1 MTAAADPS
9 PPALPMHE
17 RIRQEIEGRILAGDL
32 RPGERIPSELE
43 LMAHYGCARMTVNK
57 ALSRLAA
64 SGLLDRRKRAGT
76 FVARPRTVSMVLD
89 IPDLAQ
95 EVQGR
100 GQAYGFRL
108 LSRSLGDTASD
119 AEAAAELGPVG
130 PILRLSGLHLADG
143 APLALEE
150 RVINLALVPG
160 MAEVDFTT
168 DPPGGWLLRHI
179 PWTEAENR
187 IGAVSASRDQARAL
201 GVAAGAACLVVARH
215 TWRGA
220 DSVTFVRQTFVA
232 GAYELVARF
241 GPTR

>member
-1 MTAAADPS
+1 MTAS
-9 PPALPMHE
+9 TPPLPAALPMHE
-17 RIRQEIEGRILAGDL
+17 RIRQEIEARVMAGEL

-57 ALSRLAA
+57 ALSRLAE
-64 SGLLDRRKRAGT
+64 SGLLERRKRAGT

-89 IPDLAQ
+89 IPDLAL

-100 GQAYGFRL
+100 GQVYGFRL

-119 AEAAAELGPVG
+119 REAAAELGDVG

-143 APLALEE
+143 APLAVEE
-150 RVINLALVPG
+150 RVTNLALVPG
-160 MAEVDFTT
+160 MADVDFTA

-187 IGAVSASRDQARAL
+187 IGALAASREQAKAL
-201 GVAAGAACLVVARH
+201 GIPAGSPCLVVARH

-220 DSVTFVRQTFVA
+220 DSVTFVRQVFVA

-241 GPTR
+241 GPAR

>member
-1 MTAAADPS
+1 MTASHDPS

-17 RIRQEIEGRILAGDL
+17 RIRQDIEGRILSGEL

-43 LMAHYGCARMTVNK
+43 LMAHYGCSRMTVNK

-108 LSRSLGDTASD
+108 LARQVGDTASD
-119 AEAAAELGPVG
+119 AEAAAELGQVG

-160 MAEVDFTT
+160 IADVDFTA
-168 DPPGGWLLRHI
+168 DPPGVAFAAHSLDGGGKPHR
-179 PWTEAENR
+179 R
-187 IGAVSASRDQARAL
+187 GSRQPRAGPRARRCGGRRL
-201 GVAAGAACLVVARH
+201 PRSGAAHLA
-215 TWRGA
+215 W
-220 DSVTFVRQTFVA
+220 S
-232 GAYELVARF
+232 
-241 GPTR
+241 

>member
-1 MTAAADPS
+1 MTVPSDPVL
-9 PPALPMHE
+9 PALPLHE
-17 RIRQEIEGRILAGDL
+17 RIRQEIEGRIMTGDL
-32 RPGERIPSELE
+32 RPGERLPSELE

-57 ALSRLAA
+57 ALSRLSE
-64 SGLLDRRKRAGT
+64 SGLLERRKRAGT

-95 EVQGR
+95 EVEGR
-100 GQAYGFRL
+100 GQAYAFRL
-108 LSRSLGDTASD
+108 LARSLGDTAHD
-119 AEAAAELGPVG
+119 REAAAELGSVG

-143 APLALEE
+143 AALAVEE
-150 RVINLALVPG
+150 RVTNLALVPG
-160 MAEVDFTT
+160 MADVDFSA

-187 IGAVSASRDQARAL
+187 IGALAASREQAKAL
-201 GVAAGAACLVVARH
+201 GIPVGAPCLAVARH

-220 DSVTFVRQTFVA
+220 DSVTFVRQVFVA

-241 GPTR
+241 GPVR